1 VLAETQRVS
10 PQVDSYIA
18 DNGASNGKKKS
29 SGRQSSRSNDIES
42 LT

>member
-1 VLAETQRVS
+1 MLAETQRVS

-29 SGRQSSRSNDIES
+29 SGRQSNQSHDIES